1 MHQVPKIEDKMKNF
15 TLALYIIMLLVL
27 FVTNSFW
34 EIEAKACKPSG
45 KIRGKKPP
53 PKKCNKEND
62 SVCCAEGELYSTFN
76 CSPPV
81 THHTKAYLT
90 LNSFEKNGDGGGPS
104 ECDKNFHSDDIPI
117 VALSTGWFHKKGRC
131 FNNITI
137 SGNGRKVKA
146 MVVDECD
153 SMRGC
158 DEAHDYQPPC
168 DNNIVD
174 ASKAVWVA
182 LGVPSDDWGGLDITW
197 SDA

>member
-1 MHQVPKIEDKMKNF
+1 M
-15 TLALYIIMLLVL
+15 
-27 FVTNSFW
+27 
-34 EIEAKACKPSG
+34 
-45 KIRGKKPP
+45 
-53 PKKCNKEND
+53 
-62 SVCCAEGELYSTFN
+62 
-76 CSPPV
+76 
-81 THHTKAYLT
+81 
-90 LNSFEKNGDGGGPS
+90 
-104 ECDKNFHSDDIPI
+104 
-117 VALSTGWFHKKGRC
+117 
-131 FNNITI
+131 
-137 SGNGRKVKA
+137 KA

>member
-1 MHQVPKIEDKMKNF
+1 MKNF
-15 TLALYIIMLLVL
+15 SLALYIIMLLVL

-90 LNSFEKNGDGGGPS
+90 LNSFEKNGDGGG
-104 ECDKNFHSDDIPI
+104 
-117 VALSTGWFHKKGRC
+117 VG
-131 FNNITI
+131 
-137 SGNGRKVKA
+137 
-146 MVVDECD
+146 
-153 SMRGC
+153 
-158 DEAHDYQPPC
+158 
-168 DNNIVD
+168 
-174 ASKAVWVA
+174 
-182 LGVPSDDWGGLDITW
+182 
-197 SDA
+197 